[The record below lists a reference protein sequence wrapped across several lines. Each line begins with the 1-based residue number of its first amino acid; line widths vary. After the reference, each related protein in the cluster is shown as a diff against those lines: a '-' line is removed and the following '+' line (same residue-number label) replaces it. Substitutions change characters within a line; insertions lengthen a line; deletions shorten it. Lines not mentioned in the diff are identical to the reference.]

1 MSIVVGVRVRPFNT
15 REKDRQSVCCIEM
28 PGANQTI
35 IRDELG
41 KEKKFTFDHSFWSHD
56 GFRVLEDGYMEPDDD
71 KYADQKIV
79 FDTVGKQILDN
90 AWLGYHCCLFAY
102 GQTGSGKSYSMVGYG
117 ANKGIVPIS
126 CDEIFK
132 RIGQN
137 KDPDKSFEVQ
147 VSMLEIYNEKV
158 QDLLIKPDKR
168 PPSGLKIRESK
179 ILGIFV
185 DGLSKHPVTSYEQI
199 SNKMDEGYNNRT
211 IGSTLMNATSS
222 RAHTIVTIEFRQ
234 LTMVAKKKSEKL
246 SMINLVDLAGSER
259 SGSTG
264 ATGDRLKEGCNINKS
279 LLILGNVINCLA
291 DKAIGKNKNMLPPYR
306 DSALTRILQNALGG
320 NSKTVMICALSP
332 ASINYE
338 ETLSTL
344 RYADRAKKIQNKAV
358 INESEHDK
366 MVRLLK
372 EENVNLK
379 KMIEDLNKKLLG
391 QGGPVGE
398 EDKQAFLEL
407 KEQYEANQK
416 VMGDMQKTFE
426 EKLEEAKKHES
437 ENIGSRVDKS
447 LPHLLVLNEDPQL
460 SHKLR
465 YALNELPVY
474 VGRKHGNPQ
483 PQIVLSGIGI
493 KQNHAVFFREGDNI
507 LLKASDKEAIEYIF
521 INGKKIPEQGQIIN
535 HKDRIIFGTNSIFLY
550 MKTSNGNDFYDID
563 WESAQIELQREM
575 DLENKK
581 QLEENEKKK
590 QEEINTLRKDYEEEF
605 SKRKNELEEKW
616 RKKLEEYKLKLKEIN
631 QNAEKQKIEQERL
644 NQERKLKEKLEQL
657 EEEKAKKKREVE
669 IKEKNEMLR
678 REKAKHQQEFIH
690 KSEKLENNL
699 INILKKISKMKII
712 INELRRNI
720 NLDVVLQK
728 NLLEELEEIE
738 APTNILI
745 RVENYEE
752 GTVYYW
758 TTETFHNRYDLMKEL
773 FNKFSDED
781 LDIQNLKK
789 EDDPLWDE
797 AKPVLLGYA
806 FYRLEPVSYL
816 MSNESQ
822 ISVVSPNG
830 EVVGKIEVDII
841 PHDENGL
848 EFDEVPETP
857 NELIGQTLLY
867 KVVIMN
873 LQNIAKNF
881 SYDVHVEYQCFY
893 DHSILKTKDYN
904 EFKENDDNDNLK
916 STNNTTDNKNN
927 LSEDEKVDIEI
938 NESFEH
944 KIDYLTKED
953 IDFLVKDKVCFM
965 VYSSERIEKKGKTPF
980 EEIFNTRK
988 DSLIKEPEE
997 EIKIIEDKKQN
1008 NFSIND
1014 NYINN
1019 VKDQNEEPV
1028 DIMVNKNS
1036 NYNNNRINNKRE
1048 NQNMH
1053 SKSNNKK
1060 DKKDNCNIF

>member
-15 REKDRQSVCCIEM
+15 REKDRNSVCCIDM
-28 PGANQTI
+28 PGGNQTI
-35 IRDELG
+35 IRDDLG

-56 GFRVLEDGYMEPDDD
+56 GFRTLEDGYMEPEDD

-79 FDTVGKQILDN
+79 FETVGKQILDN
-90 AWLGYHCCLFAY
+90 AWKGYHCCLFAY
-102 GQTGSGKSYSMVGYG
+102 GQTGAGKSYSMVGYG
-117 ANKGIVPIS
+117 VNKGIVPIS

-132 RIGQN
+132 RIGEN

-179 ILGIFV
+179 VLGIFV
-185 DGLSKHPVTSYEQI
+185 DGLSKHPVASYEQI

-222 RAHTIVTIEFRQ
+222 RAHTIVTIEFKQ

-291 DKAIGKNKNMLPPYR
+291 DKAMLPPYR

-379 KMIEDLNKKLLG
+379 KMIEDLNKKLMG
-391 QGGPVGE
+391 QGGAVGE
-398 EDKQAFLEL
+398 EDQQAFLDL

-437 ENIGSRVDKS
+437 ENIGAKVDKS

-460 SHKLR
+460 SYKLR
-465 YALNELPVY
+465 YALNELPVH
-474 VGRKHGNPQ
+474 VGRKNGNPV

-493 KQNHAVFFREGDNI
+493 KQNHAVFMREGNNI
-507 LLKASDKEAIEYIF
+507 LLKHVEKEANEYIF

-535 HKDRIIFGTNSIFLY
+535 HKDKIIFGTNSIFLY
-550 MKTSNGNDFYDID
+550 MKSSNGNDFYDID
-563 WESAQIELQREM
+563 WESAQIELQNEM
-575 DLENKK
+575 EKENKRH
-581 QLEENEKKK
+581 LEENEKKK
-590 QEEINTLRKDYEEEF
+590 KDEIINLKKNYEDEF
-605 SKRKNELEEKW
+605 SKKKNELEEKY
-616 RKKLEEYKLKLKEIN
+616 RKQYEEIQLRIKEQN
-631 QNAEKQKIEQERL
+631 QNAEKERLEQERL
-644 NQERKLKEKLEQL
+644 NIEKQLKEKISKL
-657 EEEKAKKKREVE
+657 EEEKAKKKRELE
-669 IKEKNEMLR
+669 IKEKNERLR
-678 REKAKHQQEFIH
+678 RERAKHQEDFIH

-699 INILKKISKMKII
+699 TNILKKISKLKII
-712 INELRRNI
+712 ISELKRNI
-720 NLDVVLQK
+720 NLEVVLQK
-728 NLLEELEEIE
+728 NILEELEEIYN
-738 APTNILI
+738 PKNILI

-758 TTETFHNRYDLMKEL
+758 STETFHNRYDLMKEL
-773 FNKFSDED
+773 FNQFNDEE
-781 LDIQNLKK
+781 LDIQNLTK

-806 FYRLEPVSYL
+806 FYLLEPVSYL

-822 ISVVSPNG
+822 ISIVSPND
-830 EVVGKIEVDII
+830 EVVGKIDVDVI
-841 PHDENGL
+841 PHDDFGN
-848 EFDEVPETP
+848 EFEEVPENP
-857 NELIGQTLLY
+857 IELIGQTLFYQVAIKSIKGLS
-867 KVVIMN
+867 KN
-873 LQNIAKNF
+873 L
-881 SYDVHVEYQCFY
+881 SYNLHVEYECFY
-893 DHSILKTKDYN
+893 DHSTIKTKEFNVIN
-904 EFKENDDNDNLK
+904 EDDEDNLENNN
-916 STNNTTDNKNN
+916 STNNDTNRNN
-927 LSEDEKVDIEI
+927 SNDEDKIDLEL
-938 NESFEH
+938 NENFEH

-953 IDFLVKDKVCFM
+953 IDYLIKNKLCFKI
-965 VYSSERIEKKGKTPF
+965 YSSERIEKKGKTTF
-980 EEIFNTRK
+980 IEVLRSIK
-988 DSLIKEPEE
+988 SLDRTESEDDIK
-997 EIKIIEDKKQN
+997 KGN
-1008 NFSIND
+1008 A
-1014 NYINN
+1014 
-1019 VKDQNEEPV
+1019 VG
-1028 DIMVNKNS
+1028 NKNDA
-1036 NYNNNRINNKRE
+1036 NDKMENKGI
-1048 NQNMH
+1048 
-1053 SKSNNKK
+1053 KNNKK
-1060 DKKDNCNIF
+1060 GKKDDCIIY

>member
-1 MSIVVGVRVRPFNT
+1 MSIVVGVRVRPFNQ

-28 PGANQTI
+28 PGNNQTI
-35 IRDELG
+35 IHDDLG

-56 GFRVLEDGYMEPDDD
+56 GYRTLENGYMEPEDD
-71 KYADQKIV
+71 KYSDQKIV

-126 CDEIFK
+126 CDEIFR
-132 RIGQN
+132 RIGEN
-137 KDPDKSFEVQ
+137 KNPDKTFEVQ

-179 ILGIFV
+179 VLGIFV
-185 DGLSKHPVTSYEQI
+185 DGLTKHPVTSYTQI

-222 RAHTIVTIEFRQ
+222 RAHTIVTIEFKQ
-234 LTMVAKKKSEKL
+234 LTMIAKKKSEKL

-379 KMIEDLNKKLLG
+379 KMIEDLQKKLLG
-391 QGGPVGE
+391 QGGAVGE
-398 EDKQAFLEL
+398 DDKKAFLEL

-437 ENIGSRVDKS
+437 ENIGSVVDKS

-465 YALNELPVY
+465 YSLNELPVY
-474 VGRKHGNPQ
+474 VGRKHGNPT
-483 PQIVLSGIGI
+483 PQIILSGIGI
-493 KQNHAVFFREGDNI
+493 KQNHAIFVKEGDNI
-507 LLKASDKEAIEYIF
+507 LIKENDKGAREYIY
-521 INGKKIPEQGQIIN
+521 INGKKIPEKGQIIN
-535 HKDRIIFGTNSIFLY
+535 HKDRIVFGTNSIFLY
-550 MKTSNGNDFYDID
+550 MKSSNGEDFYDVD
-563 WESAQIELQREM
+563 WESAQMELQKEIELET
-575 DLENKK
+575 KK

-590 QEEINTLRKDYEEEF
+590 QEEINNLKKGLEEEY
-605 SKRKNELEEKW
+605 SKRKNEMEEKL
-616 RKKLEEYKLKLKEIN
+616 KKQVEEYQLQIKEMN
-631 QNAEKQKIEQERL
+631 QNAEKQRIEQERI
-644 NQERKLKEKLEQL
+644 NQEKKLKEKIEQL
-657 EEEKAKKKREVE
+657 EEEKARKKREFE
-669 IKEKNEMLR
+669 IKEKNEMLK
-678 REKAKHQQEFIH
+678 REQAKKQQEFIH

-699 INILKKISKMKII
+699 TNILKKISKIRII
-712 INELRRNI
+712 INELKRNI
-720 NLDVVLQK
+720 NLDVTLEK
-728 NLLEELEEIE
+728 NLLEELDEVNT
-738 APTNILI
+738 PTNIKI

-758 TTETFHNRYDLMKEL
+758 NTETFHNRYDLMKEL
-773 FNKFSDED
+773 FNKFNDDD
-781 LDIQNLKK
+781 LDLANLKK
-789 EDDPLWDE
+789 EEDPLWDE
-797 AKPVLLGYA
+797 GKPELLGYA
-806 FYRLEPVSYL
+806 FYKLEPVAYL
-816 MSNESQ
+816 MNNQSV
-822 ISVVSPNG
+822 ISIVSPNG
-830 EVVGKIEVDII
+830 SVVGKIEVDII
-841 PHDENGL
+841 PHDENGN
-848 EFDEVPETP
+848 EYDEVPEVP
-857 NELIGQTLLY
+857 SELIGQSLLY

-873 LQNIAKNF
+873 IKNLSKNF
-881 SYDVHVEYQCFY
+881 CNNLRVEYQSFY
-893 DHSILKTKDYN
+893 DHSIISTKVYN
-904 EFKENDDNDNLK
+904 PINEKNNETLA
-916 STNNTTDNKNN
+916 TNNTDSLENN
-927 LSEDEKVDIEI
+927 NNSLSGEEAKVDIEI

-953 IDFLVKDKVCFM
+953 IDFLENDKVCFKI
-965 VYSSERIEKKGKTPF
+965 YASERVEKKGKTPI
-980 EEIFNTRK
+980 EEVLSSIK
-988 DSLIKEPEE
+988 DPQELKEPEE
-997 EIKIIEDKKQN
+997 EIKRNEGPSQINGQNVEKKKED
-1008 NFSIND
+1008 D
-1014 NYINN
+1014 
-1019 VKDQNEEPV
+1019 EPIDV
-1028 DIMVNKNS
+1028 M
-1036 NYNNNRINNKRE
+1036 NNKDT
-1048 NQNMH
+1048 
-1053 SKSNNKK
+1053 KDNKKKGDTGKDK
-1060 DKKDNCNIF
+1060 DKKSKKKKEKEDCLIY

>member
-1 MSIVVGVRVRPFNT
+1 MSIQVAVRVRPFNT
-15 REKDRQSVCCIEM
+15 REKEKESKCIISM
-28 PGANQTI
+28 SGPSTTI
-35 IRDELG
+35 HDDVG
-41 KEKKFTFDHSFWSHD
+41 QEKTFTFDYSFWSHD
-56 GFRVLEDGYMEPDDD
+56 SFIESSSGYLSPDETG
-71 KYADQKIV
+71 KYADQSLV
-79 FDTVGKQILDN
+79 FDTLGRQILDN
-90 AWLGYHCCLFAY
+90 AWKGYHCCLFAY
-102 GQTGSGKSYSMVGYG
+102 GQTGAGKSYSMVGYG
-117 ANKGIVPIS
+117 VNKGIVPIS

-132 RIGQN
+132 RIGEN

-179 ILGIFV
+179 VLGIFV
-185 DGLSKHPVTSYEQI
+185 DGLSKHPVASYEQI

-222 RAHTIVTIEFRQ
+222 RAHTIVTIEFKQ

-379 KMIEDLNKKLLG
+379 KMIEDLNKKLMG
-391 QGGPVGE
+391 QGGAVGE
-398 EDKQAFLEL
+398 EDQQAFLDL

-437 ENIGSRVDKS
+437 ENIGAKVDKS

-460 SHKLR
+460 SYKLR
-465 YALNELPVY
+465 YALNELPVH
-474 VGRKHGNPQ
+474 VGRKNGNPV

-493 KQNHAVFFREGDNI
+493 KQNHAVFMREGNNI
-507 LLKASDKEAIEYIF
+507 LLKHVEKEANEYIF

-535 HKDRIIFGTNSIFLY
+535 HKDKIIFGTNSIFLY
-550 MKTSNGNDFYDID
+550 MKSSNGNDFYDID
-563 WESAQIELQREM
+563 WESAQIELQNEM
-575 DLENKK
+575 EKENKRH
-581 QLEENEKKK
+581 LEENEKKK
-590 QEEINTLRKDYEEEF
+590 KDEIINLKKNYEDEF
-605 SKRKNELEEKW
+605 SKKKNELEEKY
-616 RKKLEEYKLKLKEIN
+616 RKQYEEIQLRIKEQN
-631 QNAEKQKIEQERL
+631 QNAEKERLEQERL
-644 NQERKLKEKLEQL
+644 NIEKQLKEKISKL
-657 EEEKAKKKREVE
+657 EEEKAKKKRELE
-669 IKEKNEMLR
+669 IKEKNERLR
-678 REKAKHQQEFIH
+678 RERAKHQEDFIH

-699 INILKKISKMKII
+699 TNILKKISKLKII
-712 INELRRNI
+712 ISELKRNI
-720 NLDVVLQK
+720 NLEVVLQK
-728 NLLEELEEIE
+728 NILEELEEIYN
-738 APTNILI
+738 PKNILI

-758 TTETFHNRYDLMKEL
+758 STETFHNRYDLMKEL
-773 FNKFSDED
+773 FNQFNDEE
-781 LDIQNLKK
+781 LDIQNLTK

-806 FYRLEPVSYL
+806 FYLLEPVSYL

-822 ISVVSPNG
+822 ISIVSPND
-830 EVVGKIEVDII
+830 EVVGKIEVDVI
-841 PHDENGL
+841 PHDDFGN
-848 EFDEVPETP
+848 EFEEVPENP
-857 NELIGQTLLY
+857 IELIGQTLFYQVAIKSIKGLS
-867 KVVIMN
+867 KN
-873 LQNIAKNF
+873 L
-881 SYDVHVEYQCFY
+881 SYNLHVEYECFY
-893 DHSILKTKDYN
+893 DHSTIKTKEFNVIN
-904 EFKENDDNDNLK
+904 EDDEDNLENNN
-916 STNNTTDNKNN
+916 STNNDTNRNN
-927 LSEDEKVDIEI
+927 SNDEDKIDLEL
-938 NESFEH
+938 NENFEH

-953 IDFLVKDKVCFM
+953 IDYLIKNKLCFKI
-965 VYSSERIEKKGKTPF
+965 YSSERIEKKGKTTF
-980 EEIFNTRK
+980 IEVLRSIK
-988 DSLIKEPEE
+988 SLDRTESEDDIK
-997 EIKIIEDKKQN
+997 KGN
-1008 NFSIND
+1008 A
-1014 NYINN
+1014 
-1019 VKDQNEEPV
+1019 VG
-1028 DIMVNKNS
+1028 NKNDA
-1036 NYNNNRINNKRE
+1036 NDKMENKGI
-1048 NQNMH
+1048 
-1053 SKSNNKK
+1053 KNNKK
-1060 DKKDNCNIF
+1060 GKKDDCIIY

>member
-15 REKDRQSVCCIEM
+15 REKDRNSVCCIQM
-28 PGANQTI
+28 PGGNQTI
-35 IRDELG
+35 ITDDLG

-56 GFRVLEDGYMEPDDD
+56 GYNTLPDGYMEPADD

-90 AWLGYHCCLFAY
+90 AWQGYHCCLFAY

-132 RIGQN
+132 RIGEN

-222 RAHTIVTIEFRQ
+222 RAHTIVTLEFKQ

-379 KMIEDLNKKLLG
+379 KMIEDLNKKLMG
-391 QGGPVGE
+391 QGGVAGE
-398 EDKQAFLEL
+398 EDQQAYLDL

-437 ENIGSRVDKS
+437 ENIGSRVDKA

-460 SHKLR
+460 SYKLR

-474 VGRKHGNPQ
+474 VGRKNGNPT
-483 PQIVLSGIGI
+483 PQIILSGIGI
-493 KQNHAVFFREGDNI
+493 RQNHAVFLKEGDNI
-507 LLKASDKEAIEYIF
+507 LLKHVEKEANEYIY

-535 HKDRIIFGTNSIFLY
+535 HRDRICFGTNSIFLY
-550 MKTSNGNDFYDID
+550 MKSSNGNDFYDID
-563 WESAQIELQREM
+563 WEGAQIELQKEM
-575 DLENKK
+575 ELENKRHM
-581 QLEENEKKK
+581 EENERKQKDEIINLKK
-590 QEEINTLRKDYEEEF
+590 NYEDEF
-605 SKRKNELEEKW
+605 SKKKNEIEEKY
-616 RKKLEEYKLKLKEIN
+616 RKKYEEIQLQIKEQS
-631 QNAEKQKIEQERL
+631 QNAEKERLEQERL
-644 NQERKLKEKLEQL
+644 NIEKQLKEKISKL
-657 EEEKAKKKREVE
+657 EEERAKKKRELE
-669 IKEKNEMLR
+669 IKEKNARLR
-678 REKAKHQQEFIH
+678 KERAKNQQEFIH

-699 INILKKISKMKII
+699 TNILKKISKLNII
-712 INELRRNI
+712 INELKRNI

-728 NLLEELEEIE
+728 NILEELEEIYN
-738 APTNILI
+738 PQNILI

-758 TTETFHNRYDLMKEL
+758 STETFHNRYDLMKDL
-773 FNKFSDED
+773 WNQFNDEE
-781 LDIQNLKK
+781 LDIQNLTR

-806 FYRLEPVSYL
+806 FYLLEPVSYL

-822 ISVVSPNG
+822 INIVSPNG
-830 EVVGKIEVDII
+830 EAVGKIEVDVI
-841 PHDENGL
+841 PHDEFGN
-848 EFDEVPETP
+848 EFEDVPETP

-867 KVVIMN
+867 KVAIKRIKG
-873 LQNIAKNF
+873 LAKNL
-881 SYDVHVEYQCFY
+881 SYDLYVEYDCFY
-893 DHSILKTKDYN
+893 DHTTIKTKEYN
-904 EFKENDDNDNLK
+904 VFNDNEDNLE
-916 STNNTTDNKNN
+916 NNNRSNNDSNRNN
-927 LSEDEKVDIEI
+927 LNEDDKVDINI
-938 NESFEH
+938 NENFEH
-944 KIDYLTKED
+944 KIDYLAKED
-953 IDFLVKDKVCFM
+953 IDYLIKNKLCFKI
-965 VYSSERIEKKGKTPF
+965 YSSERIEKKGKTTF
-980 EEIFNTRK
+980 IEVLR
-988 DSLIKEPEE
+988 SIKNLERTESE
-997 EIKIIEDKKQN
+997 DDIKKSK
-1008 NFSIND
+1008 ND
-1014 NYINN
+1014 GAAI
-1019 VKDQNEEPV
+1019 VDQNKG
-1028 DIMVNKNS
+1028 NKNG
-1036 NYNNNRINNKRE
+1036 
-1048 NQNMH
+1048 
-1053 SKSNNKK
+1053 KK
-1060 DKKDNCNIF
+1060 DDCIIC